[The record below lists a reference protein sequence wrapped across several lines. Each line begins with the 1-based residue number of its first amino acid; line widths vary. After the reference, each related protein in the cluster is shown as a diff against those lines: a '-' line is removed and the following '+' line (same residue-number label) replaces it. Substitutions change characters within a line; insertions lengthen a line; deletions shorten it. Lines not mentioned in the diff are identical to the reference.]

1 MGRGNNV
8 NIHWSWKK
16 LIPAFMD
23 DFEEF
28 TTSVEEITAVA
39 RELELEVE
47 PEDVIELL
55 WPQDKTFPDEEF
67 LPAHGQSGSLTW
79 NLFLV
84 KTLCR
89 LLNDKGLQISHK
101 LSLQSCGRVWM
112 ECFQFWK
119 KFYCRQNVAKQHC
132 MLQRNR
138 SWKEESTNEKIH
150 YCLILRNCHSQL
162 SLYHPPLWSVSSH
175 QHQGKTLRQQKDCD
189 SLKA

>member
-1 MGRGNNV
+1 M
-8 NIHWSWKK
+8 
-16 LIPAFMD
+16 IPTLMD
-23 DFEEF
+23 KFEGF
-28 TTSVEEITAVA
+28 KTSLEEVAAGVVERA

-101 LSLQSCGRVWM
+101 LSLQSCGRV
-112 ECFQFWK
+112 
-119 KFYCRQNVAKQHC
+119 
-132 MLQRNR
+132 
-138 SWKEESTNEKIH
+138 
-150 YCLILRNCHSQL
+150 
-162 SLYHPPLWSVSSH
+162 
-175 QHQGKTLRQQKDCD
+175 
-189 SLKA
+189 